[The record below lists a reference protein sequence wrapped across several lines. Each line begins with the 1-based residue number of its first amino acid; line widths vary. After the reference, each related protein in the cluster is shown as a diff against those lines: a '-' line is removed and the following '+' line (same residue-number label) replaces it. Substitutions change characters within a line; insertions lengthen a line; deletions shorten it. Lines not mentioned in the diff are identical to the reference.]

1 MALDFGSN
9 AAMFILSIWG
19 WRMKIR
25 EDAKL

>member
-9 AAMFILSIWG
+9 AAMFMLSIWG

-25 EDAKL
+25 EEAKL